1 VRCDLHVH
9 SRHSG
14 PVDIRPFGWLVRESY
29 SEPRAVYGEARRRGM
44 DLVTLTD
51 HDTIAGALEI
61 ASLPGTFVS
70 EEVTCRLPG
79 GRAVHV
85 GVYDITEAQH
95 ETIARRR
102 EDAEALFAYLA
113 EERIPAAANHLFAA
127 LTGPRETGDFH
138 FALARLE
145 MVEARN
151 GMMSDGVN
159 VRAARAA
166 RTARL
171 ATVGGSD
178 AHTLASV
185 ARAFTVVPQARSRAE
200 FLDGLRRGLTLPAGC
215 SGSYA
220 RLTADI
226 VRITAGAYRAAVAE
240 GLGDAAAAAR
250 LATLL
255 VALPL
260 LPLLPLATAGVFLHE
275 QLFARHHERAWR
287 ATRARRRADTARP
300 GPFGPAA
307 APTAAA

>member
-1 VRCDLHVH
+1 MRCDLHVH

-14 PVDIRPFGWLVRESY
+14 PVEIRMFASLVSESY
-29 SEPRAVYGEARRRGM
+29 SEPCAVYGEARRRGM

-70 EEVTCRLPG
+70 EEVSCRLPG

-85 GVYDITEAQH
+85 GVYGITEGQH
-95 ETIARRR
+95 EAIARRR
-102 EDAEALFAYLA
+102 DDAEALFAYLA

-127 LTGPRETGDFH
+127 LTGRRETADFH
-138 FALARLE
+138 YALSRLE
-145 MVEARN
+145 LVEARN
-151 GMMSDGVN
+151 GMMSTGVN

-166 RTARL
+166 RAARL
-171 ATVGGSD
+171 AAVGGSD

-185 ARAFTVVPQARSRAE
+185 ARAYTVVPQAQTRDE
-200 FLDGLRRGLTLPAGC
+200 FLDGLRRGLTLPAGR

-226 VRITAGAYRAAVAE
+226 VRIVAGAYRALARDCARDPVS
-240 GLGDAAAAAR
+240 AAR
-250 LATLL
+250 FAALL
-255 VALPL
+255 SALPL

-275 QLFARHHERAWR
+275 QLFARHHERALL
-287 ATRARRRADTARP
+287 ATRARRRGPARS
-300 GPFGPAA
+300 GPFGPAP